1 MESGVERSK
10 VEWSTHPG
18 NILVASLRVNSSVGY
33 HILEGV
39 VRETTITSLV
49 TLGSWGGARG
59 GGHMTWSHDHLG
71 ESHDSLE
78 QSTRFCSLRET
89 SCPVALKCC
98 PSREPVA
105 EKAQQEPQEPWE
117 GERGGRR
124 WTI

>member
-59 GGHMTWSHDHLG
+59 GGHMTTW
-71 ESHDSLE
+71 ESHM
-78 QSTRFCSLRET
+78 TVT
-89 SCPVALKCC
+89 
-98 PSREPVA
+98 
-105 EKAQQEPQEPWE
+105 
-117 GERGGRR
+117 
-124 WTI
+124 